1 VREGNSNTHDED
13 YYYYHRGNDDDSS
26 APFLLYVSITV
37 HNSSLQL
44 LLPSTL
50 AQWYELPLNF
60 VPSAVGPERN
70 QSSFFS

>member
-37 HNSSLQL
+37 HNSSLQM

-60 VPSAVGPERN
+60 VP
-70 QSSFFS
+70 